1 MKNLPIRT
9 QDRTMLG
16 YEGVGVDYVHLPP
29 EQPELHKRD
38 SLKVY
43 FNVLRR
49 RKWYIIIPILLV
61 IPLLIASAVFEEP
74 SYRASAQIQIEPANP
89 TVIRPG
95 DAILQPY
102 LREDDLL
109 TEYLL
114 VRSEE
119 HLAEVVDRLEL
130 QDKLVAKNDLMSRV
144 KLLKKEAMGVVKR
157 LKNRAFALVGIQRE
171 PRAPRPLAEGVDLRR
186 LAAIGALQQ
195 ALAVQPQQGGQL
207 VNITV
212 NGLVPADVALQA
224 NTVAEVYIDKN
235 FAKKQAGTQ
244 AAIEKLIDQTAD
256 LRRKMYEAEAQIDKF
271 RQDQGIISHDPD
283 DRGRTIASD
292 LSRLENDYRDA
303 RRAREEVESRLRN
316 LESLARS
323 DIRALK
329 TVPTSLDAHMIGSIM
344 RLRGQYLDLEAQI
357 AANRRIYRPKHP
369 VMVRLNTQ
377 LEQTREAVNAE
388 FQKGIAALRAE
399 FNVLRG
405 RESDLLQ
412 QLTEQKREAQ
422 GANAALSDFER
433 KQHEAESYRDL
444 YRQTSR
450 QLRVL
455 QMEQATI
462 INNVKLIKRASAPL
476 QPVPSN
482 AFTNFFAGIALA
494 GCLGVGFAFVREY
507 LDNRFKE
514 ADEVEPFLQIPFLG
528 VVPHYAQ
535 GKGRAYEPVSLRE
548 PGSVAAE
555 SYRILRTRLQSTA
568 QRMKTLLVTSA
579 LPSEGKSTTT
589 ANMGIAFA
597 RLGLRVL
604 LVDIDLRRP
613 SLHRHFWISNSE
625 GLATALLDGGDW
637 QNFLQDTPVANL
649 KVLPTGFNTHNP
661 SDLLSLR
668 STQKLIDEFKQAF
681 DFIIF
686 DGPIVLS
693 IPDVEIVAPWMDGV
707 VMVHYPERCDKP
719 SVLNAK
725 MLLERVNSTILGV
738 IFNNIRR
745 QDQKY
750 YHQQRT
756 YYSQNLYS
764 GAEQY
769 DLDQDAVREIQ
780 VGETHTAARGAV
792 FANEEPAPGFSHR
805 YGDEPEDDLDI
816 RLHRVIVNHTV
827 DGHAAD
833 AERMF
838 LILDLELRNTS
849 PTRSSVTF
857 DPQAAMIRL
866 QPSHDRE
873 SEPIRCDA
881 VTEQMQL
888 GFKGEIELTEQEAKR
903 GVMAFRIPAGVS
915 ACQFEYAGYRTDVTL
930 GF

>member
-16 YEGVGVDYVHLPP
+16 YEGMGVDYVHLPP

-49 RKWYIIIPILLV
+49 RKWYIIIPIILV
-61 IPLLIASAVFEEP
+61 IPLLVASSVFEES

-89 TVIRPG
+89 KVISMDSIFQTV
-95 DAILQPY
+95 

-109 TEYLL
+109 TEYQLI
-114 VRSEE
+114 RSEE

-130 QDKLVAKNDLMSRV
+130 QDKLVVKNDLMSRV
-144 KLLKKEAMGVVKR
+144 KALKSKAMGVVKR
-157 LKNRAFALVGIQRE
+157 LKSRAFALVGITRE
-171 PRAPRPLAEGVDLRR
+171 PKVARPLAEGVDLRR
-186 LAAIGALQQ
+186 LAAINALKQ

-207 VNITV
+207 VDITV

-235 FAKKQAGTQ
+235 FDKKQAGTQ

-256 LRRKMYEAEAQIDKF
+256 LRQKMYEAEVQIDQF
-271 RQDQGIISHDPD
+271 RQDRGITSHDPD
-283 DRGRTIASD
+283 DRGRAIAAT
-292 LSRLENDYRDA
+292 LTRLENEYRDA
-303 RRAREEVESRLRN
+303 RKAREEVEGRLRN
-316 LESLARS
+316 LESLARR

-329 TVPTSLDAHMIGSIM
+329 TVPTSLDQHMISSIM

-357 AANRRIYRPKHP
+357 ASNRRIYRPKHP

-377 LEQTREAVNAE
+377 LAQTRDAVNAE

-399 FNVLRG
+399 FEVRRE
-405 RESDLLQ
+405 RESGILQ

-462 INNVKLIKRASAPL
+462 INNVKLIKRAIAPL

-482 AFTNFFAGIALA
+482 AFTNFFVGIVLA

-535 GKGRAYEPVSLRE
+535 GKGRVYEPVSLRE

-555 SYRILRTRLQSTA
+555 SYRILRTRLQSA
-568 QRMKTLLVTSA
+568 APRMKTLLITSA

-589 ANMGIAFA
+589 ANTGIAFA

-668 STQKLIDEFKQAF
+668 TTQKLIDEFKQAF

-738 IFNNIRR
+738 VFNNIRR

-769 DLDQDAVREIQ
+769 DLDRDAVRELE
-780 VGETHTAARGAV
+780 VGATEASKHGAV
-792 FANEEPAPGFSHR
+792 FANEEPAPRADADYSQR
-805 YGDEPEDDLDI
+805 YGD
-816 RLHRVIVNHTV
+816 
-827 DGHAAD
+827 
-833 AERMF
+833 
-838 LILDLELRNTS
+838 
-849 PTRSSVTF
+849 
-857 DPQAAMIRL
+857 
-866 QPSHDRE
+866 
-873 SEPIRCDA
+873 
-881 VTEQMQL
+881 
-888 GFKGEIELTEQEAKR
+888 
-903 GVMAFRIPAGVS
+903 
-915 ACQFEYAGYRTDVTL
+915 
-930 GF
+930 